1 MDEQDKGQMVV
12 KANRL
17 VQAKMPLSKLEH
29 RVVALLI
36 SQLNKD
42 DKSFGFQR
50 LFVKDLQMTSG
61 NKDAG
66 RLYQRAEEICSS
78 LLDKKIEVKKKK
90 DGKRKYRG
98 INLMDECRYEEG
110 QGYIQAKFNDSM
122 EPFLLQLKRRFTMY
136 EAGYY
141 VPLQSTHSMRIYEM
155 LKMREGVS
163 VLRISIE
170 ELRDI
175 LGVSDSYEYFSALKA
190 HVIKRAQQEIEEKT
204 DIHFTYDVEREGRS
218 AKRIKFFIHP
228 GDEEPQQPIK
238 VEDRTEAPDIDVI
251 SMFKADLAQDELDDL
266 DSETLRKLHERAT
279 QRAREA
285 NPNGGK
291 AMLQAETYRRM
302 KRLWAS

>member
-36 SQLNKD
+36 SQLDKD
-42 DKSFGFQR
+42 DESFGFQK

-78 LLDKKIEVKKKK
+78 LLDKKIEVKRKK

-110 QGYIQAKFNDSM
+110 KGYIQAKFNDSM
-122 EPFLLQLKRRFTMY
+122 EEFLLQLKRRFTMY

-155 LKMREGVS
+155 LKMREGIS

-175 LGVSDSYEYFSALKA
+175 LGVADSYEYFSALKA
-190 HVIKRAQQEIEEKT
+190 HVIKKAQQEIEEKT
-204 DIHFTYDVEREGRS
+204 DIYFTYDVEREGRS
-218 AKRIKFFIHP
+218 AERIKFFIHSE
-228 GDEEPQQPIK
+228 DEEPQQPTR
-238 VEDRTEAPDIDVI
+238 VEDRTEAPDIDVV
-251 SMFKADLAQDELDDL
+251 SMFKADLTQDELDSL
-266 DSETLRKLHERAT
+266 SNEAVQKLHERAT
-279 QRAREA
+279 QQARAA
-285 NPNGGK
+285 NPDGGK

-302 KRLWAS
+302 KQLWTS